1 MIDGLTIR
9 PEERG
14 DFEAIY
20 GVIQRAFTTQP
31 HADGDEQDLVNLLR
45 ERGEL
50 ALSLVAELPKRGVV
64 GHIGFSP
71 LTVDGADCGWL
82 QIAPVSVEPD
92 LHHQGIGSALIKTGL
107 ARLKAQ
113 AICGVGVVGN
123 PAYYER
129 FGFAVLPGLA
139 PDGAEAEY
147 FRAMV
152 WAEPAPQGVVRY
164 ASAFSG

>member
-1 MIDGLTIR
+1 
-9 PEERG
+9 
-14 DFEAIY
+14 
-20 GVIQRAFTTQP
+20 
-31 HADGDEQDLVNLLR
+31 
-45 ERGEL
+45 
-50 ALSLVAELPKRGVV
+50 V

-71 LTVDGADCGWL
+71 LTVDGTKCGWL
-82 QIAPVSVEPD
+82 QMAPVSVEPD

-152 WAEPAPQGVVRY
+152 WVEPAPQGVVRY